1 MKRIKIVLFAMI
13 ICCSM
18 VLGTACEKNRNSDID
33 ESHEEE
39 LVISDTATRYE
50 FPSDNILQYKGMI
63 IDKEFIIYVFGQGSE
78 LARDLYN
85 KRYENMKVCTEW
97 FDSSKSKVA
106 DNWKVMQVTDGYYL
120 VIYCDTQTM
129 DLEKGIAVSNYL
141 TDEGKYD
148 HDNYDGNR
156 TSYIIRGIEEPGLRI
171 WRPAEVI
178 TDQWQSYKDG
188 VWSVVD
194 VQYFDKLLD

>member
-63 IDKEFIIYVFGQGSE
+63 IDKEFIIYVFGRNSE
-78 LARDLYN
+78 LVRDL
-85 KRYENMKVCTEW
+85 
-97 FDSSKSKVA
+97 
-106 DNWKVMQVTDGYYL
+106 
-120 VIYCDTQTM
+120 
-129 DLEKGIAVSNYL
+129 
-141 TDEGKYD
+141 
-148 HDNYDGNR
+148 
-156 TSYIIRGIEEPGLRI
+156 
-171 WRPAEVI
+171 
-178 TDQWQSYKDG
+178 
-188 VWSVVD
+188 
-194 VQYFDKLLD
+194 